1 MAKITFKGQ
10 DEFYIKL
17 QKLEQVFEKPA
28 TIERAVAAGAAP
40 VADAIRNSLEALPE
54 EEFRYLRPG
63 ETFSG
68 IPREQKEDLEKSF
81 GLSPIRRD
89 KNGFVNTKAG
99 FDGYG
104 SHPTKAYPHGV
115 PNALIARSVESGS
128 SVRRKHPFVDP
139 AVKATKDKAVAAMGR
154 VIDEETEKIF

>member
-1 MAKITFKGQ
+1 MARITFAGQ
-10 DEFYIKL
+10 SEYFDKL
-17 QKLEQVFEKPA
+17 QQLQALFAKDA
-28 TIERAVAAGAAP
+28 TIEKAVAAGAAP
-40 VADAIRNSLEALPE
+40 VADAIRDRLQALPE
-54 EEFRYLRPG
+54 DEFRHLAPG

-68 IPREQKEDLEKSF
+68 IPKEQKEDLETSF
-81 GLSPIRRD
+81 GLSPIVRD